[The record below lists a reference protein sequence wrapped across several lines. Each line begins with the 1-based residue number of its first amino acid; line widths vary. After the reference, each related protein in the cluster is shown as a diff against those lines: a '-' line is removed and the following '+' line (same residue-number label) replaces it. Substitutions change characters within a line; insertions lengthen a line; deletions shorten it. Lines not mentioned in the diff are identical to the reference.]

1 MGLAG
6 SGRTEEQQRV
16 AMRHPTAGREF
27 AELALV
33 ERGLGAPVEP
43 LEVAHERELRD
54 LRGHLDAP
62 MVASGDLPGHQERE
76 CLAQGHLRS
85 RRLVEQARSEEHTSE
100 LQSLMRTSY
109 AVFCL
114 QKKTTHNLAQH
125 TTCPNRNTQRPA
137 SL

>member
-1 MGLAG
+1 MRLRQRRHQGGRSDELDAVVVADRLAAEADCQMGLAG

-62 MVASGDLPGHQERE
+62 MVA
-76 CLAQGHLRS
+76 
-85 RRLVEQARSEEHTSE
+85 RSEEHTSE
-100 LQSLMRTSY
+100 LQSIMS
-109 AVFCL
+109 
-114 QKKTTHNLAQH
+114 
-125 TTCPNRNTQRPA
+125 
-137 SL
+137 

>member
-62 MVASGDLPGHQERE
+62 MVAAGDRK
-76 CLAQGHLRS
+76 S
-85 RRLVEQARSEEHTSE
+85 VVEGKSVSVSVDFGGGSVIEKKNKK
-100 LQSLMRTSY
+100 
-109 AVFCL
+109 
-114 QKKTTHNLAQH
+114 QKT
-125 TTCPNRNTQRPA
+125 
-137 SL
+137 